1 MNLLM
6 NRDKAYTM
14 PRPVRSTRNKNVN
27 YAESVC
33 SADEG
38 YDSDYVLPTAD
49 DFRVAARSAT
59 GVRRSQRVN
68 VKDSRSSNSSGESTH
83 RYNTRSSGF

>member
-1 MNLLM
+1 MISH
-6 NRDKAYTM
+6 KAYTM

-49 DFRVAARSAT
+49 DFRVVANTAKRA
-59 GVRRSQRVN
+59 N
-68 VKDSRSSNSSGESTH
+68 VKDSRSSNSSGESVR

>member
-1 MNLLM
+1 
-6 NRDKAYTM
+6 M
-14 PRPVRSTRNKNVN
+14 PRPVRSTRNKTVN

-49 DFRVAARSAT
+49 DFRVTTSTAT
-59 GVRRSQRVN
+59 VVRRSQRAN

>member
-1 MNLLM
+1 
-6 NRDKAYTM
+6 M

-38 YDSDYVLPTAD
+38 YDSDYVPPTAD
-49 DFRVAARSAT
+49 DFRVNTSTAT
-59 GVRRSQRVN
+59 VVRRSQRAN
-68 VKDSRSSNSSGESTH
+68 IKDSRSSNSSGDSTH

>member
-1 MNLLM
+1 MS
-6 NRDKAYTM
+6 
-14 PRPVRSTRNKNVN
+14 RPVRSTRNKTVN

-38 YDSDYVLPTAD
+38 YDSDYVLPTPD
-49 DFRVAARSAT
+49 DFRVTTSRKTVES
-59 GVRRSQRVN
+59 VRRSTRTSK
-68 VKDSRSSNSSGESTH
+68 KDSRSSNSSNESTH